1 MEIRGKVLVAKL
13 GLDGHDRG
21 ARLITRLLMDAGF
34 EVVYTGL
41 RQSPPMVVA
50 AATEEDVDVIGIS
63 TLSGAHLGIARR
75 LMAEMKEAGVDAA
88 VVFGGVVPDAE
99 RQEMKDLGVAAVI
112 GADTPV
118 PEIIETFDRLVEDR
132 RATV

>member
-41 RQSPPMVVA
+41 RQSPQMVVA

-75 LMAEMKEAGVDAA
+75 LMAAVKEAELDSA
-88 VVFGGVVPDAE
+88 VVFGGVVPGAE
-99 RQEMKDLGVAAVI
+99 REEMEALGVAAVI
-112 GADTPV
+112 GAETPV
-118 PEIIETFDRLVEDR
+118 EEIIATFDRLVEAR
-132 RATV
+132 RAAV

>member
-21 ARLITRLLMDAGF
+21 ARLITRLLIDAGF

-41 RQSPPMVVA
+41 RQSPEMVVA

-63 TLSGAHLGIARR
+63 TLSGAHLAIARK
-75 LMAEMKEAGVDAA
+75 LMAAVKEAELTAA
-88 VVFGGVVPDAE
+88 VVLGGVVPAAE
-99 RQEMKDLGVAAVI
+99 KAQVEDLGVAAVI
-112 GADTPV
+112 GAETPV
-118 PEIIETFDRLVEDR
+118 DQIIKTFDRLVEER
-132 RATV
+132 HAAV